1 MKTPLNKAEILALSV
16 TKAIG
21 SIWSVIIH
29 TLLFTGA
36 FVLVLVGIDFDRVLL
51 VLTTVVSLEAIYLS
65 IFIQM
70 SVNYQGRA
78 LASVEKEIDEIAEDV
93 EDIQEN
99 VEEMQEDV
107 EGIAEDVEE
116 IAEDVEDIAEDVEDI
131 AEDVEEMQEDIDEM
145 QVVAEEV
152 DQKIDQGQL

>member
-16 TKAIG
+16 TRGIG
-21 SIWSVIIH
+21 SVWSVIVH
-29 TLLFTGA
+29 TLLFAGA
-36 FVLVLVGIDFDRVLL
+36 FLLILLGINFDRVLL
-51 VLTTVVSLEAIYLS
+51 VLTTIVSLEAIYLS

-116 IAEDVEDIAEDVEDI
+116 
-131 AEDVEEMQEDIDEM
+131 MQEDIDEM
-145 QVVAEEV
+145 QVVAEDV

>member
-1 MKTPLNKAEILALSV
+1 MKTPLNKAEIAALSV
-16 TKAIG
+16 TRGIG
-21 SIWSVIIH
+21 SVWSVIIH
-29 TLLFTGA
+29 TILFLGA
-36 FVLVLVGIDFDRVLL
+36 FLLILLGIDFDRVLL
-51 VLTTVVSLEAIYLS
+51 VLTTIVSLEAIYLS

-116 IAEDVEDIAEDVEDI
+116 IAEDVEDIAEDVE
-131 AEDVEEMQEDIDEM
+131 EMQEDIDEM
-145 QVVAEEV
+145 QEVAEDV